1 MFEREKSQYMERL
14 SIERCGQLLAKKKL
28 TLAFA
33 ESATAGR
40 AAMEF
45 SLCPNSGEFLKG
57 GIVCYDACLKQD
69 ILHVHKGLIEEFTP
83 EVTYAI
89 AKGLMSV
96 IPADIT
102 IGITGL
108 TWAGGSETREKPVG
122 TMFFCAILGENK
134 LFEDSQIFQGN
145 EIAIAEQAIV
155 HLSKRLYQELT

>member
-1 MFEREKSQYMERL
+1 MERL
-14 SIERCGQLLAKKKL
+14 SIERCCQLLVKKKL

-45 SLCPNSGEFLKG
+45 SLCPNAGEFLKG

-69 ILHVHKGLIEEFTP
+69 ILQVHKGLIEEFTTESP

-108 TWAGGSETREKPVG
+108 TRAGGSETREKPVG

-145 EIAIAEQAIV
+145 EIAIAEQAIA